1 MTFEFEQEFNQRN
14 LEIEKLKLCKEKL
27 SSYIHMSIN
36 RWFPSEQRALELMTY
51 SFATKYYSRILSQT
65 R

>member
-1 MTFEFEQEFNQRN
+1 M
-14 LEIEKLKLCKEKL
+14 KLCKEKL